1 MNTIGPPQNPTKK
14 SEHSTKSPNP
24 VAALALETTKLTAPE
39 QSEKATSKK
48 GSVINQNTS
57 ITDAKATFLRLH
69 DIRDLVTPSGYTY
82 IPDPVQPTEGVGHY
96 SGAIED
102 GKDDYYF
109 ESMIDPINPLKDSA
123 YHIEMYLEAASK
135 KEVRA
140 VITKLLNWWAE
151 RENEQLTMTQQ
162 AAK

>member
-1 MNTIGPPQNPTKK
+1 MNTIGPPQNPTRK

-69 DIRDLVTPSGYTY
+69 DVKDLVAPSGYIARAGYEY
-82 IPDPVQPTEGVGHY
+82 ILQHATRNRERLQEVLETTRKLGVQP
-96 SGAIED
+96 
-102 GKDDYYF
+102 
-109 ESMIDPINPLKDSA
+109 
-123 YHIEMYLEAASK
+123 
-135 KEVRA
+135 
-140 VITKLLNWWAE
+140 
-151 RENEQLTMTQQ
+151 
-162 AAK
+162 